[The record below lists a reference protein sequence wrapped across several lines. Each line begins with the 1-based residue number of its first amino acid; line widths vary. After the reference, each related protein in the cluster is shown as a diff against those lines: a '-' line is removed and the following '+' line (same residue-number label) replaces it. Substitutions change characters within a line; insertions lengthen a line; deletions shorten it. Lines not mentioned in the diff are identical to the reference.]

1 MLFIFDLDGTVID
14 SSHRALAN
22 ADGSMNL
29 DFWRENSTAEMVAKD
44 KLLPLA
50 DGWRSLVG
58 DSRHQ
63 IVVMTA
69 RVMGEADY
77 DFLINNGLIADF
89 IYSRPEGVTLADD
102 ILKRN
107 FLISLKRDIKKSLA
121 WIRSHAIMFDD
132 NKTVRYTMRNELIRA
147 YDPANYN
154 RRFA

>member
-22 ADGSMNL
+22 ADGSINL

-50 DGWRSLVG
+50 NGWKAIDRK
-58 DSRHQ
+58 RHQ

-69 RVMGEADY
+69 RVMGMVDY
-77 DFLINNGLIADF
+77 TFLIHNGLYADF
-89 IYSRPEGVTLADD
+89 IYSRPEGVTLSDD

-121 WIRSHAIMFDD
+121 WIRSHAVMFDD
-132 NKTVRYTMRNELIRA
+132 NANVRYTMQNELIKA
-147 YDPANYN
+147 YNPAQYN
-154 RRFA
+154 KRFA

>member
-22 ADGSMNL
+22 ADGSINL
-29 DFWRENSTAEMVAKD
+29 DFWRENSTPEMIAKD

-50 DGWRSLVG
+50 NGWRSIAG

-69 RVMGEADY
+69 RVIGEADY

-132 NKTVRYTMRNELIRA
+132 NANVRYTMRNELIKA
-147 YDPANYN
+147 YNPTQYN
-154 RRFA
+154 ARNA

>member
-22 ADGSMNL
+22 ADGSIDLNH
-29 DFWRENSTAEMVAKD
+29 WRENSTAKMIAKD

-50 DGWRSLVG
+50 NGWKAIDRK
-58 DSRHQ
+58 RHQ

-69 RVMGEADY
+69 RVMGMVDY
-77 DFLINNGLIADF
+77 TFLIHNGLYADF
-89 IYSRPEGVTLADD
+89 IYSRPEGVTLSDD

-132 NKTVRYTMRNELIRA
+132 NADVRYTMQNELIKA
-147 YDPANYN
+147 YNPAQYN
-154 RRFA
+154 KRFA

>member
-22 ADGSMNL
+22 ADGSIDLNH
-29 DFWRENSTAEMVAKD
+29 WRENSTAEMIAKD

-50 DGWRSLVG
+50 NGWKAIDRK
-58 DSRHQ
+58 RHQ

-69 RVMGEADY
+69 RVMGIVDY
-77 DFLINNGLIADF
+77 TFLIHNGLYADF
-89 IYSRPEGVTLADD
+89 IYSRPEGVTLSDD

-121 WIRSHAIMFDD
+121 WIRSHAVMFDD
-132 NKTVRYTMRNELIRA
+132 NANVRYTMQNELIKA
-147 YDPANYN
+147 YNPAQYN
-154 RRFA
+154 KRFA

>member
-22 ADGSMNL
+22 ADGSIDLNH
-29 DFWRENSTAEMVAKD
+29 WRENSTAEMIAKD

-50 DGWRSLVG
+50 NGWKAIDRK
-58 DSRHQ
+58 RHQ

-69 RVMGEADY
+69 RVMGMVDY
-77 DFLINNGLIADF
+77 TFLINNGLYADF
-89 IYSRPEGVTLADD
+89 IYSRPEGVTLSDD

-132 NKTVRYTMRNELIRA
+132 NADVRYTMQNELIKA
-147 YDPANYN
+147 YNPAQYN
-154 RRFA
+154 KRFA

>member
-22 ADGSMNL
+22 ADGSINL
-29 DFWRENSTAEMVAKD
+29 DHWRENSTAKMLAKD

-50 DGWRSLVG
+50 NGWKAIDRK
-58 DSRHQ
+58 RHQ

-69 RVMGEADY
+69 RVMGMVDY
-77 DFLINNGLIADF
+77 TFLINNGLYADF
-89 IYSRPEGVTLADD
+89 IYSRPEGVTLSDD

-121 WIRSHAIMFDD
+121 WIRSHAVMFDD
-132 NKTVRYTMRNELIRA
+132 NANIRYTMRNELIRA
-147 YDPANYN
+147 YDPAQYN
-154 RRFA
+154 KRFA